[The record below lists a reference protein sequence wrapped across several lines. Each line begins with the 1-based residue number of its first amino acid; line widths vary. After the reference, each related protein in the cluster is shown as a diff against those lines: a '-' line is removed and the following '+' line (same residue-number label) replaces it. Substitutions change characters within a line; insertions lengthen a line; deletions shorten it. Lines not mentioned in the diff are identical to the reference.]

1 MKKQTLF
8 LLLAFFT
15 INAKSQIIVNSI
27 NNVGVGTTNP
37 ISKFSV
43 NSDGNSTFAAYF
55 YNPVTTGSN
64 NMAIGGQT
72 IPISSSGKSYGVY
85 GFSNLTTVGGY
96 QNGVY
101 GSAFSSTVL
110 SVGRSY
116 GVKGY
121 AGNAGN
127 GWNYAVHGTLAG
139 SNNGAAIYGVVAPNG
154 DEDTQG
160 KYAGYFLGDM
170 YIRGHLGIN
179 KAPDPNFDISTANNI
194 QVATIT
200 ITSDERLKNN
210 IKYLTGSLAQVMSLK
225 GVTYNLN
232 EKLENLSTVIAT
244 ATISDTA
251 SVQHEQQII
260 NTALYQRDHIG
271 FLAQDVQNI
280 FPDLVYEDKDG
291 MLSVDYISII
301 PLLVESLKEQ
311 QSIII
316 ELKAN
321 VDELLKKVSSK

>member
-1 MKKQTLF
+1 MKKCTVFLF
-8 LLLAFFT
+8 VAF
-15 INAKSQIIVNSI
+15 IALNAKSQITVNSL

-37 ISKFSV
+37 VSKFSV

-55 YNPVTTGSN
+55 YNPVTTGTN

-101 GSAFSSTVL
+101 GSAFSSTAL
-110 SVGRSY
+110 NVGRSY

-154 DEDTQG
+154 DVSTNG

-170 YIRGHLGIN
+170 YIGGHLGIN
-179 KAPDPNFDISTANNI
+179 KAPDPNYDISTTNYIQAAGISIISDERFKNNI
-194 QVATIT
+194 Q
-200 ITSDERLKNN
+200 D
-210 IKYLTGSLAQVMSLK
+210 LTGSLAQVMNLK
-225 GVTYNLN
+225 GVTYKLN
-232 EKLENLSTVIAT
+232 DKIGNLSATIAT
-244 ATISDTA
+244 VAVSDTGT
-251 SVQHEQQII
+251 VQYEEKII
-260 NTALYQRDHIG
+260 NAALYNRDHIG
-271 FLAQDVQNI
+271 FLAQDMQKI

-291 MLSVDYISII
+291 MLSVDYVSLI
-301 PLLVESLKEQ
+301 PVLVESLKE
-311 QSIII
+311 IN
-316 ELKAN
+316 LKLEA
-321 VDELLKKVSSK
+321 LKKENEILKMKVGLY